1 MKIDRT
7 LISLAVSMALSAV
20 VMTSVNAAP
29 AVSSPVKHVLL
40 ISVDGLHQT
49 DLDWF
54 VQNNPNST
62 LAAMINNG
70 VYYKNALTPFPSDSF
85 PGLVGQLTGGNPKSA
100 GIYYDDGYS
109 RSELPLGTSKTDCKS
124 GNVGLG
130 AEVQYAEN
138 IEPTNAAGQILLDGT
153 QGITG
158 LYPVK
163 KITPGFVDSVNAT
176 KILKLAGS
184 PDDVRNILIDPAQLP
199 VDPISCNPVYPH
211 QYLLVNTVFEVAK
224 AAGLRTAWV
233 DKHPA
238 YEILNGPSGYGIDD
252 LFAPEINSV
261 IDLASS
267 KDWTKSNISTQKY
280 DTIHLAAVI
289 NEIKGYDHAGI
300 NKHGTPAVFGL
311 NFQSVSTAQK
321 LPISATPENSDPTQ
335 LGGYKTVGGIAVPG
349 QVLQSAL
356 YFIDDSLKQISD
368 AILNNP
374 ATQSNTVIILS
385 AKHGQSPQKRTD
397 LTIINDGDM
406 INALN
411 AAWAKNTPSD
421 TLPLVAHAMDDDGVL
436 LWLNN
441 RSETATS
448 FVKNFLNSYS
458 TGAKI
463 NDQVVPA
470 GIGSDARGNATVKSF
485 KNAGLSTIY
494 AGVNAANFMGVNPL
508 TDHRVPDVIGI
519 ATVGSVYGGS
529 KLSKLA
535 EHGGNSI
542 NDRHVPIVAW
552 GANLTGGAVIDSAVS
567 TVQIA
572 PSILALLGL
581 NPEDLKAVKLEG
593 TQVLPALIDK

>member
-1 MKIDRT
+1 MKIDKT

-184 PDDVRNILIDPAQLP
+184 PDDVRSILIDPAQLP

-267 KDWTKSNISTQKY
+267 KDWTKSNISTQQY

-374 ATQSNTVIILS
+374 AIQSNTVIILS

-441 RSETATS
+441 RSTTATS
-448 FVKNFLNSYS
+448 FAKSFLNSYS
-458 TGAKI
+458 TGAKV

-581 NPEDLKAVKLEG
+581 HPEDLKAVKLEG
-593 TQVLPALIDK
+593 TQVLPALIGK

>member
-1 MKIDRT
+1 MKIDKT

-29 AVSSPVKHVLL
+29 AISSPVKHVLL

-124 GNVGLG
+124 GNVALG

-184 PDDVRNILIDPAQLP
+184 PDDVRSILIDPAQLP

-267 KDWTKSNISTQKY
+267 KDWTKSNISTQQY

-311 NFQSVSTAQK
+311 NFQAVSTAQK
-321 LPISATPENSDPTQ
+321 LTNSATPENSDPTQ
-335 LGGYKTVGGIAVPG
+335 LGGYKTVGGVAVPG

-368 AILNNP
+368 AILNNS

-441 RSETATS
+441 RSTTATS
-448 FVKNFLNSYS
+448 FAKSFLNSYS
-458 TGAKI
+458 TGAKV

-470 GIGSDARGNATVKSF
+470 GIGSDASGNATVKSF

-593 TQVLPALIDK
+593 TQVLPALIGK

>member
-1 MKIDRT
+1 MKIDKT

-29 AVSSPVKHVLL
+29 AISSPVKHVLL

-124 GNVGLG
+124 GNVALG

-184 PDDVRNILIDPAQLP
+184 PDDVRSILIDPAQLP

-224 AAGLRTAWV
+224 VAGLRTAWV

-267 KDWTKSNISTQKY
+267 KDWTKSNISTQQY

-311 NFQSVSTAQK
+311 NFQAVSTAQK
-321 LPISATPENSDPTQ
+321 LTNSATPENSDPTQ
-335 LGGYKTVGGIAVPG
+335 LGGYKTVGGVAVPG

-368 AILNNP
+368 AILNNS

-441 RSETATS
+441 RSTTATS
-448 FVKNFLNSYS
+448 FAKSFLNSYS
-458 TGAKI
+458 TGAKV

-470 GIGSDARGNATVKSF
+470 GIGSDASGNATVKSF

-593 TQVLPALIDK
+593 TQVLPALIGK

>member
-1 MKIDRT
+1 MKIDKT

-29 AVSSPVKHVLL
+29 AISSPVKHVLL

-124 GNVGLG
+124 GNVALG

-153 QGITG
+153 QGIAG

-163 KITPGFVDSVNAT
+163 TITPGYLDSVNPT
-176 KILKLAGS
+176 KILKLAGG
-184 PDDVRNILIDPAQLP
+184 PDDVRNILIDPTQLP

-224 AAGLRTAWV
+224 AAGLRTAWI

-238 YEILNGPSGYGIDD
+238 YEILNGPSGYGIDE

-261 IDLASS
+261 IDLGSGN
-267 KDWTKSNISTQKY
+267 DWTKSNISTQQY
-280 DTIHLAAVI
+280 DTIHVAAVI
-289 NEIKGYDHAGI
+289 NEINGYDHAGI

-321 LPISATPENSDPTQ
+321 LPNSATPENGDTTQ
-335 LGGYKTVGGIAVPG
+335 LGGYTTVSGVAVPG
-349 QVLQSAL
+349 PVLQSAL
-356 YFIDDSLKQISD
+356 YFVDDSLKQIGD

-374 ATQSNTVIILS
+374 NTQLNTVVILS
-385 AKHGQSPQKRTD
+385 AKHGQSPQNRSD
-397 LTIINDGDM
+397 LTIINDGTLID
-406 INALN
+406 ALN
-411 AAWAKNTPSD
+411 AAWAKQTPSD
-421 TLPLVAHAMDDDGVL
+421 ALPLVAHAMDDDGVL

-441 RSETATS
+441 RSTTATS
-448 FVKNFLNSYS
+448 FAKSFLTSYT
-458 TGAKI
+458 TGATV
-463 NDQVVPA
+463 NGVVVPA
-470 GIGSDARGNATVKSF
+470 GIGSDASGNKTVKPFTS
-485 KNAGLSTIY
+485 AGLSSIY
-494 AGVNAANFMGVNPL
+494 AGADAAGFMGVNPL
-508 TDHRVPDVIGI
+508 TDHRYPDVIGI

-542 NDRHVPIVAW
+542 NDRHVPIVGW
-552 GANLTGGAVIDSAVS
+552 GANLPGGVVINTAVS
-567 TVQIA
+567 TIQIA

-581 NPEDLKAVKLEG
+581 NPQDLKAVQLEG
-593 TQVLPALIDK
+593 TSVLPLQ

>member
-1 MKIDRT
+1 MKIDKT
-7 LISLAVSMALSAV
+7 LISLAVSMAISA
-20 VMTSVNAAP
+20 MAMNVNADSAGSE
-29 AVSSPVKHVLL
+29 AHEKSPVKHVLL

-54 VQNNPNST
+54 VQNNPTST
-62 LAAMINNG
+62 LASVINEG

-109 RSELPLGTSKTDCKS
+109 RGELPLGTSKADCQAKT
-124 GNVGLG
+124 VALG

-138 IEPTNAAGQILLDGT
+138 IEPTTAGNFMLDAT
-153 QGITG
+153 QGISG

-163 KITPGFVDSVNAT
+163 TVTPGVVDSVKAT
-176 KILKLAGS
+176 NILKLTSS

-199 VDPISCNPVYPH
+199 VDPVTCNPVYPH

-224 AAGLRTAWV
+224 AAGLRTAWI

-261 IDLASS
+261 IDLAPSS
-267 KDWTKSNISTQKY
+267 NDWTKSNINTQQY
-280 DTIHLAAVI
+280 DTMHLAAVI
-289 NEIKGYDHAGI
+289 NEINGYDHAGI

-321 LPISATPENSDPTQ
+321 LPKSATPESADPTQ
-335 LGGYKTVGGIAVPG
+335 LGGYNTVGGVAVPG
-349 QVLQSAL
+349 PVLQSAL
-356 YFIDDSLKQISD
+356 HFIDDSIKQINA
-368 AILNNP
+368 AIAKNP
-374 ATQSNTVIILS
+374 ETQDNTVVILS
-385 AKHGQSPQKRTD
+385 AKHGQSPQKRAD
-397 LTIINDGDM
+397 LTIINDGTMTD
-406 INALN
+406 ALN
-411 AAWAKNTPSD
+411 AAWAAHTPSD
-421 TLPLVAHAMDDDGVL
+421 ALPLVAHAMDDDGVL

-441 RSETATS
+441 RSTTATT
-448 FVKNFLNSYS
+448 FAKNFLNNYS
-458 TGAKI
+458 GT
-463 NDQVVPA
+463 
-470 GIGSDARGNATVKSF
+470 GIGSDANGVKTTKSF
-485 KNAGLSTIY
+485 TNAGLKEIY
-494 AGVNAANFMGVNPL
+494 AGVDAANFMGVNPA
-508 TDHRVPDVIGI
+508 TDQRVPDVIGV
-519 ATVGSVYGGS
+519 AKVGSVYGGG

-542 NDRHVPIVAW
+542 NDRHVPIIGW
-552 GANLTGGAVIDSAVS
+552 GATVPAGVAVDSAVS

-581 NPEDLKAVKLEG
+581 EPEALKAVKLEG
-593 TQVLPALIDK
+593 TQVLPALKVSE